1 MRVDRRTSLCKYA
14 QNNGID
20 VDYFPMHSV
29 GASSIPVNGSC
40 AIAIDPSKVESLA
53 DETVKIAHELGHCK
67 YGGFYCRH
75 SPLDIKEQHEYKA
88 NVWAVRRLIPWSKLK
103 QTVLSGMQTWELA
116 EYFEVTE
123 TFLEWA
129 IKYYTERKGYSFE

>member
-1 MRVDRRTSLCKYA
+1 MDRRTSLCKYA
-14 QNNGID
+14 QINGID

-29 GASSIPVNGSC
+29 GAFSIPVNGSC

-75 SPLDIKEQHEYKA
+75 SPLDIKD
-88 NVWAVRRLIPWSKLK
+88 
-103 QTVLSGMQTWELA
+103 
-116 EYFEVTE
+116 FEVTE
-123 TFLEWA
+123 AFLEWA
-129 IKYYTERKGYSFE
+129 IEYYTERKGYSFK